1 MSKTINYLETHYFLT
16 DNSHAIDAFVFN
28 QCQSDL
34 LDIFNEVKKEIGLK
48 SSVKLEITA
57 LEEGGLIQWLQGF
70 SPSDAVASFEALVGL
85 VALILSRIPPK
96 ETELDK
102 RNKELDIQKKE
113 IEIEILRKEL
123 NEANKKQR
131 DDEVAKQV
139 NDLIEKYYSLLIQ
152 NIIIRKKLSNLY
164 KKLLTENKISAV
176 SYNHYDS
183 DKILF
188 NAHPEVKREEFTEFI
203 LEIDEFI
210 DIDENARIHIYSP
223 NLVNRK
229 HKWRGYYE
237 KESRI
242 IEFNMLDKAFIQEIQ
257 NQNIDFK
264 NGTMIDAVLHRK
276 IKFDKLGN
284 ESTRV
289 YSVST
294 VLHKIDGEKFTETQ
308 QGKIYKYR
316 KHVLENQQDLK
327 FDDE

>member
-1 MSKTINYLETHYFLT
+1 MNRNINYLETHYFLT
-16 DNSHAIDAFVFN
+16 DNSHSIDAFVFN

-34 LDIFNEVKKEIGLK
+34 LDIFNEVKKEIGIA
-48 SSVKLEITA
+48 SPVKIEVTA
-57 LEEGGLIQWLQGF
+57 LEEGGLIQWIQGF
-70 SPSDAVASFEALVGL
+70 SPADAIASFNTLLALISI
-85 VALILSRIPPK
+85 ILSRIPPK

-113 IEIEILRKEL
+113 IEIELLRKEL
-123 NEANKKQR
+123 NEANKEHKE
-131 DDEVAKQV
+131 DLLAKKVQ
-139 NDLIEKYYSLLIQ
+139 DLAEKYYVLVIA
-152 NIIIRKKLSNLY
+152 NTTVRKKLSNIY
-164 KKLLTENKISAV
+164 KKLLTEQKISSV
-176 SYNHYDS
+176 SYNHYNK
-183 DKILF
+183 DKVIL
-188 NAHPEVKREEFTEFI
+188 NKATEVLRESFPEFI

-242 IEFNMLDKAFIQEIQ
+242 IEFNMLDKAFMQEIQ

-284 ESTRV
+284 ENSRV

-294 VLHKIDGEKFTETQ
+294 VLHKIDGEKFTETP
-308 QGKIYKYR
+308 QGKTYKYR
-316 KHVLENQQDLK
+316 KQVLDNQQTFK
-327 FDDE
+327 FDD